1 MMSQSD
7 PPGDDEDGGGGYG
20 RPPKATR
27 FTKGQRSNPA
37 GRPRGQRP
45 EAPYEAVLGQM
56 VTIREGGVE
65 RRVTAEEAFLLQL
78 AKSGVEDG
86 GVAARTALKL
96 IEENTARSS
105 THRRFITSIVRMI
118 VAPGSV
124 TSALMPL
131 RMARKLDPYR
141 ETARMAL
148 EPWLVEAALA
158 HLDRKLS
165 PAEQRTIVKATR
177 TPHKVKWPEWW
188 SEYPR

>member
-37 GRPRGQRP
+37 GRPRGRP

-78 AKSGVEDG
+78 AKSGVEGDG
-86 GVAARTALKL
+86 AATRTALGL
-96 IEENTARSS
+96 IEEITARRS
-105 THRRFITSIVRMI
+105 THRGFISVIVWRL

-131 RMARKLDPYR
+131 RMAKKLDPYR

-188 SEYPR
+188 SEHP